1 MTISISICYK
11 IAFSKNGKC
20 YFCCI
25 YYRLVI
31 YLYMNI
37 KIKGNETTRNEL
49 KKIVQ
54 NNNVLH
60 SYLFLGKEGIG
71 KKEIA
76 KEIAKEILC
85 LTKDEECNCKSCI
98 RFDSQNHP
106 DIKIINEESETIKI
120 NTVREMIQTVY
131 EKPILSD
138 KKIYI
143 INDCDKMTK
152 EAQNSLLKTLE
163 EPPEY
168 VTIIL
173 IGANESLF
181 LNTIRSRCM
190 KVLFQKIEDKELQ
203 KYLQENNI
211 TQEITKER
219 LMAFNGSIEK
229 AIKIEEK
236 KEIYDE
242 IQKIF
247 GNIDQYTLLDVLG
260 KLEPLYKNKE
270 IINDLLDYITIIFL
284 EKAKNNAKYIS
295 NIETIEEVKKNLK
308 ANSNFDMSIDKLLYK
323 IWEE

>member
-1 MTISISICYK
+1 
-11 IAFSKNGKC
+11 
-20 YFCCI
+20 
-25 YYRLVI
+25 
-31 YLYMNI
+31 MNI

-98 RFDSQNHP
+98 CFGSQNHP

-168 VTIIL
+168 IVIIL
-173 IGANESLF
+173 IASNSDMI
-181 LNTIRSRCM
+181 LNTIKSRCTKIVFDKLKEKEIKEILNNTEFNNIKISENM
-190 KVLFQKIEDKELQ
+190 YDFFDGSIGKALQILERKEQYENIEEFISKIKNSSKLDFITMNKETFTKEEINGLLEYCIVLLFNLGKKEKDI
-203 KYLQENNI
+203 KYLNSAKIIHE
-211 TQEITKER
+211 TKIR
-219 LMAFNGSIEK
+219 
-229 AIKIEEK
+229 
-236 KEIYDE
+236 
-242 IQKIF
+242 
-247 GNIDQYTLLDVLG
+247 
-260 KLEPLYKNKE
+260 
-270 IINDLLDYITIIFL
+270 IN
-284 EKAKNNAKYIS
+284 S
-295 NIETIEEVKKNLK
+295 
-308 ANSNFDMSIDKLLYK
+308 NSNFDMSIDNMLFKL
-323 IWEE
+323 WEEVNENNSGD

>member
-1 MTISISICYK
+1 
-11 IAFSKNGKC
+11 
-20 YFCCI
+20 
-25 YYRLVI
+25 
-31 YLYMNI
+31 MNI

-168 VTIIL
+168 IVIIL
-173 IGANESLF
+173 IASNSDMI
-181 LNTIRSRCM
+181 LNTIKSRCTKIVFDKLKEKEIKEILNNTEFNNIKISENM
-190 KVLFQKIEDKELQ
+190 YDFFDGSIGKALQILERKEQYENIEEFISKIKNSSKLDFINMNKETFTKEEINGLLEYCIVLLFNLGKKEKDI
-203 KYLQENNI
+203 KYLNSAKIIHE
-211 TQEITKER
+211 TKIR
-219 LMAFNGSIEK
+219 
-229 AIKIEEK
+229 
-236 KEIYDE
+236 
-242 IQKIF
+242 
-247 GNIDQYTLLDVLG
+247 
-260 KLEPLYKNKE
+260 
-270 IINDLLDYITIIFL
+270 IN
-284 EKAKNNAKYIS
+284 S
-295 NIETIEEVKKNLK
+295 
-308 ANSNFDMSIDKLLYK
+308 NSNFDMSIDNMLFKL
-323 IWEE
+323 WEEVNENNSGD

>member
-1 MTISISICYK
+1 
-11 IAFSKNGKC
+11 
-20 YFCCI
+20 
-25 YYRLVI
+25 
-31 YLYMNI
+31 MNI

-168 VTIIL
+168 IVIFL
-173 IGANESLF
+173 IASNSDMI
-181 LNTIRSRCM
+181 LNTIKSRCTKIVFDKLKEKEIKEILNNTEFNNIKISENM
-190 KVLFQKIEDKELQ
+190 YDFFDGSIGKALQILERKEQYENIEEFISKIKNSSKLDFITMNKETFTKEEINGLLEYCIVLLFNLGKKEKDI
-203 KYLQENNI
+203 KYLNSAKIIHE
-211 TQEITKER
+211 TKIR
-219 LMAFNGSIEK
+219 
-229 AIKIEEK
+229 
-236 KEIYDE
+236 
-242 IQKIF
+242 
-247 GNIDQYTLLDVLG
+247 
-260 KLEPLYKNKE
+260 
-270 IINDLLDYITIIFL
+270 IN
-284 EKAKNNAKYIS
+284 S
-295 NIETIEEVKKNLK
+295 
-308 ANSNFDMSIDKLLYK
+308 NSNFDMSIDNMLFKL
-323 IWEE
+323 WEEVNENNSGD